1 MKMNGRDM
9 NERSLSENEL
19 DARLES
25 PDQMRVRN
33 LVQSLGDEPVS
44 MAWRSELNEKILSAV
59 VARQR
64 KRRFAW
70 ILSPALGL
78 GVAGALAVV
87 LVTKTPE
94 APRFESHNTAPGIE
108 ANLVA
113 SFKDSINYTEVTGV
127 GLNADEAINGKSSV
141 ASYDSAEVDLG
152 SL

>member
-9 NERSLSENEL
+9 NERLLSEIEL
-19 DARLES
+19 DARLEA

-33 LVQSLGDEPVS
+33 LMQSLGDESVS
-44 MAWRSELNEKILSAV
+44 MAWRSELNEKILAT
-59 VARQR
+59 VATRQR

-87 LVTKTPE
+87 LITKTPE
-94 APRFESHNTAPGIE
+94 SPRFESRSTAPGIE

-127 GLNADEAINGKSSV
+127 GLNPDEAINGKSSE